1 MKIFTS
7 RVALSAYLKEQHSEQ
22 KTIGLVPTMGA
33 LHAGHLSLVERA
45 RNESDVV
52 VCSIFVNPTQF
63 NDPGDLAKYPRPIE
77 DDIEKLRNAGCHVLF
92 MPEVS
97 EMYIGN
103 EKWHIDLHGLDNML
117 EGKIRP
123 GHYQGVTQIV
133 KKLFDTVQPDKAF
146 FGQKDYQQVMVIS
159 ELVKQFRIP
168 VQLIMC
174 PIVREEDGLAMSSR
188 NVYLSSSDHEHAL
201 VLSKALNLSEKL
213 FHERS
218 IAEIKEEVSRFIN
231 KSEGVIL
238 EYFEICDPQTLQPV
252 INKDGQS
259 LVALVAA
266 KVGPIRLIDNVI
278 LR

>member
-7 RVALSAYLKEQHSEQ
+7 RVALSAYLKEQQSEQ

-33 LHAGHLSLVERA
+33 LHAGHLSLIERA

-63 NDPGDLAKYPRPIE
+63 TDPGDLAKYPRPIE
-77 DDIEKLRNAGCHVLF
+77 NDIEQLRNSGCDVLF

-97 EMYIGN
+97 EMYTGN
-103 EKWHIDLHGLDNML
+103 EKWHIDLHGLDNIL

-159 ELVKQFRIP
+159 ELVKQFKIP

-174 PIVREEDGLAMSSR
+174 PIVREDDGLAMSSR
-188 NVYLSSSDHEHAL
+188 NVYLSASDHQQAL
-201 VLSKALNLSEKL
+201 VLSQALNLSEKL
-213 FHERS
+213 FPEKS
-218 IAEIKEEVSRFIN
+218 IPEIKEEVSRFIN

-252 INKDGQS
+252 SVKNGQS

-266 KVGPIRLIDNVI
+266 KVGQIRLIDNVI
-278 LR
+278 LQ